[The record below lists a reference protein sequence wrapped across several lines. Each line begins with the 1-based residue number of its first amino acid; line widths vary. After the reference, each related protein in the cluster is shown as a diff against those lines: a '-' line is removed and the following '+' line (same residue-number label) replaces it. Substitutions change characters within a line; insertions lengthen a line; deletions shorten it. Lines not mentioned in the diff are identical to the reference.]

1 MPQRRQNMTALLALW
16 LIALCVGAIYYS
28 IPPSGVSPDIYG
40 VGLWILSS
48 GVMVVSAIILVV
60 SVVSPWGIHPTK

>member
-1 MPQRRQNMTALLALW
+1 MTVLLALW

-60 SVVSPWGIHPTK
+60 SVVSPWGIHPTKW